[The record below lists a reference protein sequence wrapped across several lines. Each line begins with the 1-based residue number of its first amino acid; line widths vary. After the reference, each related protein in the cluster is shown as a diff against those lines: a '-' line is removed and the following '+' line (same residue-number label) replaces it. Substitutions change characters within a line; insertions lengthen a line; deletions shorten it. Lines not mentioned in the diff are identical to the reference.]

1 MKNVILL
8 PFLPRIVNNFPVTGG
23 LFPVVSL
30 RSTTG

>member
-1 MKNVILL
+1 MGDAVVLQGCD
-8 PFLPRIVNNFPVTGG
+8 PFRGRNCFE